1 LFFNKNLVYINHM
14 TNRFH
19 SFDFLRALALL
30 MGVLIHVLM
39 LFLEPA
45 DGSEPRLGASVIFI
59 WIHTWRMPLFMLL
72 AGFFTAFSL
81 AKRDVGNY
89 ALNRLIRL
97 GAPILLL
104 WSVIPAI
111 DEAATELFKIPELIS
126 WLFYDVPFT
135 LRLDHL
141 WFLYYLLLFYGVLL
155 LLESINPKI
164 FSFIADYKL
173 SLTRVLILW
182 LPILILLSPV
192 NKPTGGIF
200 GDIPATFGEVHIGSM
215 LFMASFFIIGIQI
228 HKNPHFLE
236 SLKQMRFW
244 LPSLIVSSLIPIGL
258 LGWGGFKDE
267 PFAFSGPL
275 EMWIVNGLAGSATL
289 LLVLSIMGLA
299 MHRISSSG
307 QMLRWLVKLSY
318 PIYVFHLMFV
328 ISVSG
333 TLMFFGVN
341 DWLVVLLGFLS
352 GIFFPVIIYY
362 AFISWTP
369 LDWIFNGYKNSKYRS
384 NSTSINRFA
393 KYM

>member
-1 LFFNKNLVYINHM
+1 MYKKYM
-14 TNRFH
+14 TDRFH
-19 SFDFLRALALL
+19 SLDFLRALALL

-45 DGSEPRLGASVIFI
+45 DGSEPRLGASIIFI
-59 WIHTWRMPLFMLL
+59 WIHAWRMPLFMLL

-89 ALNRLIRL
+89 AVNRLIRL

-126 WLFYDVPFT
+126 WLLYDVPFT

-155 LLESINPKI
+155 LLKSISPKI
-164 FSFIADYKL
+164 FSFISDYKL

-182 LPILILLSPV
+182 LPILILLSPL
-192 NKPTGGIF
+192 NKPTGGIL
-200 GDIPATFGEVHIGSM
+200 GDIPTTFGEVNIGSM

-228 HKNPHFLE
+228 HKSLQFLE
-236 SLKQMRFW
+236 TLKRMRFW

-258 LGWGGFKDE
+258 LGWGAFKDE
-267 PFAFSGPL
+267 PFAFSGPF

-289 LLVLSIMGLA
+289 LLVLSIMGFA
-299 MHRISSSG
+299 MHKISSSG
-307 QMLRWLVKLSY
+307 RMLRWLVKLSY

-341 DWLVVLLGFLS
+341 DWIVVLLGFVS
-352 GIFFPVIIYY
+352 GILFPVIIYY
-362 AFISWTP
+362 ACISWTP

-384 NSTSINRFA
+384 NSTLINRLA

>member
-1 LFFNKNLVYINHM
+1 M

-19 SFDFLRALALL
+19 SLDFLRALALL

-244 LPSLIVSSLIPIGL
+244 LPNLIVSSLIPIGL

>member
-1 LFFNKNLVYINHM
+1 M
-14 TNRFH
+14 TDRFH
-19 SFDFLRALALL
+19 SLDFLRALALL

-111 DEAATELFKIPELIS
+111 DEASTELFKIPELIS

>member
-1 LFFNKNLVYINHM
+1 MSGLLYTLNM
-14 TNRFH
+14 ADRFH
-19 SFDFLRALALL
+19 SLDFLRAFALL
-30 MGVLIHVLM
+30 MGVLLHVLM

-45 DGSEPRLGASVIFI
+45 DGSEPRLGASIIFI

-72 AGFFTAFSL
+72 AGFFTALSL
-81 AKRDVGNY
+81 TKRDIGNY
-89 ALNRLIRL
+89 AWNRLIRL

-111 DEAATELFKIPELIS
+111 DEEATELFKIPELIS
-126 WLFYDVPFT
+126 WFFYDMPFT

-141 WFLYYLLLFYGVLL
+141 WFLYYLLIFYGVLL
-155 LLESINPKI
+155 LLKSITPKI

>member
-1 LFFNKNLVYINHM
+1 M
-14 TNRFH
+14 TDRFH
-19 SFDFLRALALL
+19 SLDFLRALALL

-45 DGSEPRLGASVIFI
+45 DGSEPRLGASIIFI
-59 WIHTWRMPLFMLL
+59 WIHAWRMPLFMLL

-89 ALNRLIRL
+89 AVNRLIRL
-97 GAPILLL
+97 GAPILIL
-104 WSVIPAI
+104 WSVIPAV
-111 DEAATELFKIPELIS
+111 DEEATGLFKIPELIS

-141 WFLYYLLLFYGVLL
+141 WFLYYLLLFYGILL
-155 LLESINPKI
+155 LLKSITPKI

-173 SLTRVLILW
+173 SLSRVLILW
-182 LPILILLSPV
+182 LPILISLSPL

-200 GDIPATFGEVHIGSM
+200 GDIPTTFGEVNIGSV
-215 LFMASFFIIGIQI
+215 LFMASFFMIGIQI
-228 HKNPHFLE
+228 HKSSQFLDY
-236 SLKQMRFW
+236 LQRMRFW
-244 LPSLIVSSLIPIGL
+244 LPSLIFFSLIPIGL

-289 LLVLSIMGLA
+289 LLVLSIMGFA
-299 MHRISSSG
+299 MHQISSSG

-341 DWLVVLLGFLS
+341 DWIVVLLGFVS
-352 GIFFPVIIYY
+352 GILFPVIIYY
-362 AFISWTP
+362 ACISWTP

-384 NSTSINRFA
+384 NSTLINRLA

>member
-1 LFFNKNLVYINHM
+1 M
-14 TNRFH
+14 TDRFH
-19 SFDFLRALALL
+19 SLDFLRALALL
-30 MGVLIHVLM
+30 MGVLLHVLV

-45 DGSEPRLGASVIFI
+45 DGSEPRLGASIIFI

-126 WLFYDVPFT
+126 WLLYDVPFT

-155 LLESINPKI
+155 LLKSISPKI
-164 FSFIADYKL
+164 FSFISDYKL

-182 LPILILLSPV
+182 LPILILLSPL
-192 NKPTGGIF
+192 NKPTGGIL
-200 GDIPATFGEVHIGSM
+200 GDIPTTFGEVNIGSM

-228 HKNPHFLE
+228 HKNSQFLE
-236 SLKQMRFW
+236 TLKRFRFW
-244 LPSLIVSSLIPIGL
+244 LPSLIVSSLIPIAL

-289 LLVLSIMGLA
+289 LLVLSIMGFA
-299 MHRISSSG
+299 MHQISSSG

-341 DWLVVLLGFLS
+341 DWIVVLLGFLS
-352 GIFFPVIIYY
+352 GILFPVIIYY

-384 NSTSINRFA
+384 NSTLINRFA